1 MARDLV
7 IILAGGAGRRLL
19 LLSEHRAKPAVPF
32 GGIYRIVD
40 FALSNCVNSGLY
52 QIFVLT
58 QYMPWSLMR
67 HLDFGNPWDLN
78 RLDGGMVTL
87 QPYLGAAGSSWY
99 QGNADAVRQNLHLV
113 EERSPEAVLVL
124 AGDHVYKMD
133 YRPLLAFHKRHNAD
147 LTVAVKKVRPE
158 DTSQFGTCML
168 AEDKRVIH
176 FEEKSKSPKS
186 DLASMGI
193 YVFNRKTLF
202 ECLKADTE
210 NGDLPHDFGHD
221 VVPDLIKRSKVYGYE
236 FKGYW
241 QDVGTVG
248 TYFESNMALL
258 HSDAP
263 VDLSDPDWPVLTK
276 FEDLPPA
283 RILKPSAVSESM
295 ICDGCVIGGTVESSI
310 ISPGVVVEEDAV
322 VRNSIVLAGCRV
334 RSGAKLNLAIIDR
347 DTVVD
352 LDSTIGSGVDFTP
365 NADHPDIL
373 EGGVTLVGKGSYIP
387 PESTI
392 GRNCLVRITD
402 RGTGPLEIPSGKT
415 VAQPVTA

>member
-1 MARDLV
+1 VAKNLV

-87 QPYLGAAGSSWY
+87 QPFLGAAGSGWY

-113 EERSPEAVLVL
+113 EERAPEAVLIL

-133 YRPLLAFHKRHNAD
+133 YRPLLDFHKKRNAD

-168 AEDKRVIH
+168 AEDKRVVH
-176 FEEKSKSPKS
+176 FEEKSKTAKS

-193 YVFNRKTLF
+193 YVFSRRTLF
-202 ECLKADTE
+202 DCLKADAQ
-210 NGDLPHDFGHD
+210 NSDSPHDFGHD
-221 VVPDLIKRSKVYGYE
+221 IVPSLIRKRKVYGYE
-236 FKGYW
+236 FRGYW
-241 QDVGTVG
+241 QDVGTIG

-258 HSDAP
+258 ETSPP

-283 RILKPSAVSESM
+283 RILKPSAVSKSM
-295 ICDGCVIGGTVESSI
+295 ICDGCTIGGTVESSI
-310 ISPGVVVEEDAV
+310 ISPGVVVEKDAV
-322 VRNSIVLAGCRV
+322 VRNSIVLAGCTV
-334 RSGAKLNLAIIDR
+334 SSGARLNLSIVDR
-347 DTVVD
+347 DTMIGGN
-352 LDSTIGSGVDFTP
+352 SRIGSGIDFTP
-365 NADHPDIL
+365 NEDHPDIL
-373 EGGVTLVGKGSYIP
+373 DRGVTLVGKGSCIP
-387 PESTI
+387 PGSTI

-402 RGTGPLEIPSGKT
+402 GGTTPLEIPSGKT
-415 VAQPVTA
+415 VAQPVSA